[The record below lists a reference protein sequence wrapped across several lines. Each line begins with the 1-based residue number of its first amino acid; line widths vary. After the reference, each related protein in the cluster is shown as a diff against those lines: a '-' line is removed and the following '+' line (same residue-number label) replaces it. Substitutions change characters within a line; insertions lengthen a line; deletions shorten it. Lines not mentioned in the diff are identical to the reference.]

1 MPHMKAVPAVVALA
15 LLLAPAPANAKTTV
29 VADHLARP
37 RGLTIAPDGTLYAA
51 LVGSG
56 GRKCNF
62 EGCFG
67 ATGELV
73 RVGRNGAVK
82 TVASGLVSM
91 RGVPD
96 GFFSIGA
103 DQLDVLP
110 DGRLV
115 TAITAEFNDDEYPPS
130 QVPPAVR
137 AQPGRLVFAGLD
149 GRKTLGPSISAI
161 EYRDDPDQ
169 EGKVS
174 NPYGIAVLGD
184 AIYVS
189 DSAANAL
196 LEVRGSDVHT
206 IAVFPHTADD
216 AQSVPAALTAGADG
230 ALYVGEYTGLRQKPL
245 SARIWRVVPGA
256 APALFATGLTTVSAL
271 AAGPDGALYATELR
285 PGRVVRIA
293 PDGTHAVIATGL
305 HYPGG
310 IAVAADGAIFV
321 SDWSVAGATA
331 RDAYR
336 RHTGRIVRVR

>member
-1 MPHMKAVPAVVALA
+1 MRLAAAMIAL
-15 LLLAPAPANAKTTV
+15 LLLAPATARAKITV

-56 GRKCNF
+56 GPKCNF

-67 ATGELV
+67 ASGELV
-73 RVGRNGAVK
+73 RVAGNGKVK

-91 RGVPD
+91 RGKPD

-115 TAITAEFNDDEYPPS
+115 TAITAEFTDEGRSPA
-130 QVPPAVR
+130 QVPRAVR
-137 AQPGRLVFAGLD
+137 KQPGRLMFAGLD

-161 EYRDDPDQ
+161 EYRDDPDH

-174 NPYGIAVLGD
+174 NPYGVVAMGD

-196 LEVRGSDVHT
+196 LEVRGDDVRT

-216 AQSVPAALTAGADG
+216 AQSVPAALTAGTDG
-230 ALYVGEYTGLRQKPL
+230 ALYVGEYTGFGQKPAT
-245 SARIWRVVPGA
+245 ARIWRVVPGQ
-256 APALFATGLTTVSAL
+256 PPVQFASGLTTVSAL

-305 HYPGG
+305 HFPGG
-310 IAVAADGAIFV
+310 IAVAADGAIYV
-321 SDWSVAGATA
+321 SDWSVAGATK

>member
-1 MPHMKAVPAVVALA
+1 MPHMKAIAIALG
-15 LLLAPAPANAKTTV
+15 LLLAPAPAYAKTTV

-56 GRKCNF
+56 GPKCNF

-67 ATGELV
+67 ATGKLV
-73 RVGRNGAVK
+73 RVGPRGTVK

-91 RGVPD
+91 RGKPD

-115 TAITAEFNDDEYPPS
+115 TAITAEFTDEGRSPS
-130 QVPPAVR
+130 QVPRAVR
-137 AQPGRLVFAGLD
+137 TQPGRLVFAGLD

-174 NPYGIAVLGD
+174 NPYGVVALGD

-196 LEVRGSDVHT
+196 LEIRGNDVHT
-206 IAVFPHTADD
+206 IAVFPHTSDD

-230 ALYVGEYTGLRQKPL
+230 ALYVGEYTGYRQKPL
-245 SARIWRVVPGA
+245 TSRIWRVVPGQ
-256 APALFATGLTTVSAL
+256 PPVQFATGLTTVTAL
-271 AAGPDGALYATELR
+271 ATGPDGALYATEFR

-305 HYPGG
+305 HFPGG
-310 IAVAADGAIFV
+310 IAVAADGAVYV

>member
-1 MPHMKAVPAVVALA
+1 MRTAIGALLA
-15 LLLAPAPANAKTTV
+15 LLLLPAPAHAKITV

-56 GRKCNF
+56 GPKCNF

-67 ATGELV
+67 ATGSLV
-73 RVGRNGAVK
+73 RVSPGKVK
-82 TVASGLVSM
+82 TIASGIVSM

-115 TAITAEFNDDEYPPS
+115 TAITAEFTDEGRSPS
-130 QVPPAVR
+130 QVPRPLR
-137 AQPGRLVFAGLD
+137 RQPGRLMFAGLD

-161 EYRDDPDQ
+161 EYRDDPDH

-174 NPYGIAVLGD
+174 NPYGVVAMGD

-196 LEVRGSDVHT
+196 LEVRGTDVHT
-206 IAVFPHTADD
+206 IAVFPHTSDD

-230 ALYVGEYTGLRQKPL
+230 ALYVGEYTGFRQKPL
-245 SARIWRVVPGA
+245 TSRIWRVVPGQ
-256 APALFATGLTTVSAL
+256 PPVQFASGLTTVSAL
-271 AAGPDGALYATELR
+271 AAGPDGALYATEFR

-305 HYPGG
+305 HFPGG
-310 IAVAADGAIFV
+310 IAIAADGAIYV
-321 SDWSVAGATA
+321 SDWSVAGATR

>member
-1 MPHMKAVPAVVALA
+1 
-15 LLLAPAPANAKTTV
+15 
-29 VADHLARP
+29 
-37 RGLTIAPDGTLYAA
+37 
-51 LVGSG
+51 
-56 GRKCNF
+56 
-62 EGCFG
+62 
-67 ATGELV
+67 V
-73 RVGRNGAVK
+73 RVGRDGAVK
-82 TVASGLVSM
+82 TVVSGLVSM
-91 RGVPD
+91 RGTGD

-115 TAITAEFNDDEYPPS
+115 TAITAEFNDRERPPA
-130 QVPPAVR
+130 QVPRAVR

-174 NPYGIAVLGD
+174 NPYGVAVSGD

-196 LEVRGSDVHT
+196 LEVRGADVRT

-216 AQSVPAALTAGADG
+216 QQSVPAALAAGPDG
-230 ALYVGEYTGLRQKPL
+230 ALYVGEYTGGGQKAFT
-245 SARIWRVVPGA
+245 SRIWRVVPGSE
-256 APALFATGLTTVSAL
+256 PVQFASGLTTVSAL
-271 AAGPDGALYATELR
+271 AFGPDGALYATELR

-293 PDGTHAVIATGL
+293 PDGTHAVIARGL